1 MTCQEQLSVGAY
13 ALGTLE
19 PDDRARIAAH
29 LTGCAD
35 CREAAEAFAPLP
47 AMLAKVDPRDIG
59 TTVEPS
65 ESAYQRLAKAAAR
78 QRVQR
83 RRSWLAVA
91 AALVA
96 LLVGGTAVGV
106 VNRNSGRD
114 VNSTIA
120 ASSGAV
126 HARVTLESDPVGSR
140 LTLQL
145 SGVTSG
151 ARCRLVAISDDGRR
165 EVAGTWEATY
175 EGTATIRGTTSIPA
189 SSVRTLLV
197 ETLDGR
203 QLVRLTPRGR
213 RA

>member
-1 MTCQEQLSVGAY
+1 MTCREQISVGAY

-35 CREAAEAFAPLP
+35 CRETAEAFAPLP
-47 AMLAKVDPRDIG
+47 AMLAKVDPQEIG
-59 TTVEPS
+59 ASVEPS
-65 ESAYQRLAKAAAR
+65 ESAYQRLAKAAVH

-83 RRSWLAVA
+83 RRTWLAVA
-91 AALVA
+91 AAVVA
-96 LLVGGTAVGV
+96 LLIGVTAVGF
-106 VNRNSGRD
+106 VNRNNGD
-114 VNSTIA
+114 VNSTA
-120 ASSGAV
+120 VASSGAV
-126 HARVTLESDPVGSR
+126 HARVTLESVPIGSR

-145 SGVTSG
+145 SGVSAG
-151 ARCRLVAISDDGRR
+151 ERCRLVAIADDGRR

-189 SSVRTLLV
+189 SSVRSLLV

-203 QLVRLTPRGR
+203 ALVRLIPRGN